1 VQSTRQ
7 TEAKKIGQR
16 IRNCREKAGLTMSQL
31 AVDLDLTS
39 QMVYKYEHGLSQVPS
54 DRLAAIAKLLGVQT
68 SDLLPAEPLA
78 EKPLPQLVELSEDE
92 RSLMWAYRQLQSKKV
107 QRNLVKLI
115 ESMATS
121 QQS

>member
-1 VQSTRQ
+1 
-7 TEAKKIGQR
+7 
-16 IRNCREKAGLTMSQL
+16 MSQL

>member
-1 VQSTRQ
+1 MTD
-7 TEAKKIGQR
+7 
-16 IRNCREKAGLTMSQL
+16 L
-31 AVDLDLTS
+31 ARDMDITP
-39 QMVYKYEHGLSQVPS
+39 QMIHKYEHGQSQVPS
-54 DRLAAIAKLLGVQT
+54 DRLAAIAKLLGVAT
-68 SDLLPAEPLA
+68 SDLIPTEPLA